1 LHPHPNLQSRVVA
14 IDLVRVIAMALM
26 IEGHTLD
33 ALLAPVYQSASWYHL
48 WVFCRGF
55 TAPTFMML
63 SGFSFA
69 LATIKRW
76 DRHLSLNAAVLRRVR
91 RFIFFILLGYAMHL
105 PFSNVRT
112 AGMLSSEAWR
122 SGLQVDVLQCIGLSL
137 VLLQLLV
144 LISRNP
150 ARFARYSASIA
161 LALVALAPAIWA
173 SGWGRFLPTAIAA
186 YVDGSVGSLFPL
198 FPWAA
203 YLFLGA
209 AIGWLYVQ
217 SYRPASSIFA
227 ILLLLGGLVG
237 MVGGNAL
244 QRPSM
249 AFFGEQLFWSTS
261 PTLFLI
267 RAGFVVSL
275 LGSMFLVRRITGFS
289 SKAVTSLAQESLS
302 VYFLH
307 VCLLYGSI
315 WNAGLRDSIH
325 DLNLTQALSVAGLLI
340 IVMGGIALVW
350 NRAKQ
355 GPAVPIFAVRTAI
368 LAIAVISIL

>member
-1 LHPHPNLQSRVVA
+1 
-14 IDLVRVIAMALM
+14 
-26 IEGHTLD
+26 
-33 ALLAPVYQSASWYHL
+33 
-48 WVFCRGF
+48 
-55 TAPTFMML
+55 
-63 SGFSFA
+63 
-69 LATIKRW
+69 
-76 DRHLSLNAAVLRRVR
+76 
-91 RFIFFILLGYAMHL
+91 
-105 PFSNVRT
+105 
-112 AGMLSSEAWR
+112 
-122 SGLQVDVLQCIGLSL
+122 

-173 SGWGRFLPTAIAA
+173 SGWGRLLPTAIAA

-244 QRPSM
+244 QRPSR